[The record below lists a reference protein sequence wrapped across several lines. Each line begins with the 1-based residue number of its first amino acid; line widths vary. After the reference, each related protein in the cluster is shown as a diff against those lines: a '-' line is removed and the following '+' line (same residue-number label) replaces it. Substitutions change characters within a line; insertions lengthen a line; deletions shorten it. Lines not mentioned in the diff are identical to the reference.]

1 MFVRLVVDLRHN
13 YDQTSLR
20 LVRYQEGCDSWGDGY
35 YLSNCLLY
43 IYIYKGY
50 YMSYFL

>member
-20 LVRYQEGCDSWGDGY
+20 LVRYQEGCDSWVMVIIY
-35 YLSNCLLY
+35 RIAYY

-50 YMSYFL
+50 SMSYFL